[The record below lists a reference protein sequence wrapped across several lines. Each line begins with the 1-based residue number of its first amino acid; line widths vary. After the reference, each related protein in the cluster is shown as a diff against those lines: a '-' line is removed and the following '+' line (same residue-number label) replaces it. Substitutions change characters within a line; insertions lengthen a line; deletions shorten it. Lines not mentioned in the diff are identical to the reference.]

1 MRIPITCK
9 EILQELNKKENKE
22 MKEHGFLSLND
33 LVEETVI
40 VLENIFHDYV
50 LSGKGYTMRI
60 VNNALDLF
68 HYMDEKSNVLADY
81 KPELLKY
88 INKFLMDSLYYCH
101 NAKPNSFEFINKLI
115 QSLRNHGYK
124 AKLSDERLII
134 TLM

>member
-60 VNNALDLF
+60 VNSALDLF
-68 HYMDEKSNVLADY
+68 HYMDEKSKVLVDY

-88 INKFLMDSLYYCH
+88 INNFLMDSLYYCH
-101 NAKPNSFEFINKLI
+101 NAKPNSSEFINKLI

>member
-60 VNNALDLF
+60 VNTALDLF

-81 KPELLKY
+81 EPELLKY
-88 INKFLMDSLYYCH
+88 INNFLMDSLYYCH
-101 NAKPNSFEFINKLI
+101 NAKPNSSEFINKLI
-115 QSLRNHGYK
+115 QSLRKHGYK